1 MSSKF
6 TIIGA
11 GISGLML
18 GCILK
23 KNSIDCS
30 IYERSSQI
38 SEYDTGITISPNG
51 YQLLEHV
58 NILENLRDVSC
69 RPLNVVYR
77 NVNGSTIKSIPLNL
91 FGKVITMNRKELI
104 RLLHD
109 QYLSMNGSIFLT
121 MKS

>member
-1 MSSKF
+1 MRSKF

-23 KNSIDCS
+23 MNSIDCE

-38 SEYDTGITISPNG
+38 SKYDTGITISPNG

-58 NILENLRDVSC
+58 NILEKLRDVSC

-77 NVNGSTIKSIPLNL
+77 NVNGSVIKSIPLNV
-91 FGKVITMNRKELI
+91 FGK
-104 RLLHD
+104 LL
-109 QYLSMNGSIFLT
+109 LLT
-121 MKS
+121 EKN